1 MLKMSWNFGGGGEY
15 LAAERSSLPHC
26 EKEKICYTSDMK
38 HHLKSIKIGFT
49 LAEVLI
55 TLGII
60 GVVAALTI
68 QNLVISYQKK
78 ETAEKL
84 KVAFTLFSGA
94 LERAKSDY
102 SDLYMSREMYKD
114 FYLYRKTYID
124 PYLVGAKP
132 YKGKPFSI
140 YTSNGSVNTFFG
152 YNNNDMCLPNGF
164 CYLFKGLGGYNP
176 DTDYEWVNYL
186 YLIVDLNGPK
196 KPNRVGRDIFYF
208 ALNVPYRE
216 GGTTKKVPL
225 LSGYVYGASEKTTR
239 EEMIKDC
246 RGDTSG
252 WPAGKM
258 CTLLI
263 MNDGWEIKD
272 DYPWK

>member
-1 MLKMSWNFGGGGEY
+1 
-15 LAAERSSLPHC
+15 
-26 EKEKICYTSDMK
+26 MK
-38 HHLKSIKIGFT
+38 HHFKSIKKGFT

-60 GVVAALTI
+60 GVVAALT
-68 QNLVISYQKK
+68 LPSVITNYQKK

-102 SDLYMSREMYKD
+102 GDLYMTIDMYKD

-124 PYLVGAKP
+124 PYLTGLKP
-132 YKGKPFSI
+132 YEGRYI
-140 YTSNGSVNTFFG
+140 LINATNGGTSAVAYNKNTPIL
-152 YNNNDMCLPNGF
+152 CLPNSF
-164 CYLFKGLGGYNP
+164 CYFFVGNGGYNP

-196 KPNRVGRDIFYF
+196 KPNRVGHDVFYF
-208 ALNVPYRE
+208 ALNVPFRE
-216 GGTTKKVPL
+216 GRTTKKVPL

-239 EEMIKDC
+239 DAMIKNC

-252 WPAGKM
+252 WSAGSM